1 MTPDLPTF
9 VASGREKATKV
20 GKSEVSGV
28 RGRPQASSRE
38 MLQEAAFELFLE
50 NSYAKTTVEQ
60 IANRAGVSRN
70 TFFNYFA
77 GKSDVFWVDLD
88 DSLALLG
95 EALAQ
100 PDGAAHAVSDAGSDA
115 GSDAASGARAAS
127 GSVMQAIHAA
137 LLATGR
143 HFGPS
148 RVPWALTQYSLV
160 GSVHELQA
168 SAISRLAAHASLL
181 DEYIVR
187 RVPLAGEAVAR
198 AAAYAILGATIAA
211 AQTWANAGTSRGP
224 FEPYLD
230 EALTPVCRAFA
241 PLIDP

>member
-1 MTPDLPTF
+1 MNADLPTSAPF
-9 VASGREKATKV
+9 RAEKGAKA
-20 GKSEVSGV
+20 GKSEGV

-95 EALAQ
+95 DALGS
-100 PDGAAHAVSDAGSDA
+100 PLAGTDRP
-115 GSDAASGARAAS
+115 DAASAAPAP
-127 GSVMQAIHAA
+127 VMTAIHEA

-148 RVPWALTQYSLV
+148 RVPWALTQYSLI

-168 SAISRLAAHASLL
+168 SAISRLAAHATLL

-187 RVPLAGEAVAR
+187 RAPLAGEATAR
-198 AAAYAILGATIAA
+198 AAAYAILGATIGA
-211 AQTWANAGTSRGP
+211 AQTWASAGTARGP

-241 PLIDP
+241 PLIDR

>member
-1 MTPDLPTF
+1 MTPGLPTF
-9 VASGREKATKV
+9 AASGREKATKA
-20 GKSEVSGV
+20 GKSDAV

-95 EALAQ
+95 DALAGPGAASVMSSIHEAL
-100 PDGAAHAVSDAGSDA
+100 
-115 GSDAASGARAAS
+115 
-127 GSVMQAIHAA
+127 
-137 LLATGR
+137 LETGR

-148 RVPWALTQYSLV
+148 RVPWALTQYALI
-160 GSVHELQA
+160 GSVHELQS
-168 SAISRLAAHASLL
+168 SAITRLTAHARLL
-181 DEYIVR
+181 DEYIAR
-187 RVPLAGEAVAR
+187 RAPLAGEATAR

-211 AQTWANAGTSRGP
+211 AQTWANAGTMRGG

-241 PLIDP
+241 PLVDG

>member
-1 MTPDLPTF
+1 MTPELPTSAPPGPKKGAF
-9 VASGREKATKV
+9 L
-20 GKSEVSGV
+20 GKSEHSAV

-88 DSLALLG
+88 DSLRLLG
-95 EALAQ
+95 DALAV
-100 PDGAAHAVSDAGSDA
+100 PGTA
-115 GSDAASGARAAS
+115 
-127 GSVMQAIHAA
+127 SVMSSIHEA

-148 RVPWALTQYSLV
+148 RVPWALTQYSLI

-168 SAISRLAAHASLL
+168 SAISRLAAHARLL
-181 DEYIVR
+181 DEYIAR
-187 RVPLAGEAVAR
+187 RAPLAGEAVGR

-211 AQTWANAGTSRGP
+211 AQTWANAGTARGE

-230 EALTPVCRAFA
+230 EALTPVCEAFA
-241 PLIDP
+241 PLVDA